1 MKELIYMKQHKQ
13 VKTME
18 MVLDLIFKMRDVYI
32 HSNLDPTTKFSTSSR
47 STEFKDFFPWSIS
60 QMITK
65 IVSMGIVISCV
76 IKRGILF

>member
-32 HSNLDPTTKFSTSSR
+32 HSNSTQPQNSVPVAEAPSLKISSHGA
-47 STEFKDFFPWSIS
+47 SLKWSL
-60 QMITK
+60 
-65 IVSMGIVISCV
+65 
-76 IKRGILF
+76 R